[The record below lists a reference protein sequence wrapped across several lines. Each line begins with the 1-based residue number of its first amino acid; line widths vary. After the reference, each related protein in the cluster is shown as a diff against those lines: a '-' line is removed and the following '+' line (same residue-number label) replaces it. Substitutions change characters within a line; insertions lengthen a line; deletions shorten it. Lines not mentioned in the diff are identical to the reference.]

1 MAVLPLD
8 VVSREKCEP
17 SELLIVGWF
26 RLPKLGHQV
35 NRIVDC
41 TVVFT
46 PPVSDELER
55 VTSVSGDEHA
65 TRSRPYQVVGANL
78 RAEFV
83 HRLVEEVG
91 CRFSE

>member
-1 MAVLPLD
+1 MD
-8 VVSREKCEP
+8 
-17 SELLIVGWF
+17 G
-26 RLPKLGHQV
+26 
-35 NRIVDC
+35 IVDC
-41 TVVFT
+41 AVVSI

-78 RAEFV
+78 RPEFL

-91 CRFSE
+91 RRLSE